1 MTFAVS
7 FELISIGG
15 SRMKKKTVL
24 FYELFDLL
32 FISMD
37 NVSNHFFIIYFLSNF
52 SKNKTN
58 ICRVKL
64 HSVKEK

>member
-15 SRMKKKTVL
+15 SRMKKKLSYFTNYL
-24 FYELFDLL
+24 IYFLL
-32 FISMD
+32 AWIMFQ
-37 NVSNHFFIIYFLSNF
+37 IIYFLSNF